1 MKFRIPANADT
12 KMSIHFHSM
21 PDISSFQGG
30 GLGEDKSTLE
40 DKEGIE
46 RENPEEANSQTCTT
60 SSSGLVTPRPR
71 LWRVHQ
77 KMWLITPGLY
87 SLKTEITWVPNC
99 LYTSLNFRF
108 FRKQGNLPP
117 HLFLKL

>member
-1 MKFRIPANADT
+1 MKFKIPANANT
-12 KMSIHFHSM
+12 KTSIHFHSM

-40 DKEGIE
+40 EKGSIE
-46 RENPEEANSQTCTT
+46 RENQEEANSQTYYFILWT
-60 SSSGLVTPRPR
+60 LATPRPR
-71 LWRVHQ
+71 LRRVHQ
-77 KMWLITPGLY
+77 KMWLVTPGLY
-87 SLKTEITWVPNC
+87 SLNIEITWVPNC